1 MRLLDKARPL
11 CYQTDGAPPGAFFLE
26 EAGNVNT
33 FTNFLMAPTAAYAMA
48 RPGGG
53 GGEEGPSFLF
63 SLAPFFLV
71 FAIIYFL
78 MIRPQQKKQQEH
90 QAMLSAIKEGDS
102 VVASGILGEITKIK
116 DDVVTV
122 KVADNMRLRVLRSSI
137 TNLTAQETGGEKAKS
152 SEAKSSE

>member
-1 MRLLDKARPL
+1 MRLLDKSRPL
-11 CYQTDGAPPGAFFLE
+11 CYQTGGALLGAFSLE

-33 FTNFLMAPTAAYAMA
+33 VIEFLMAPSAAYAMA

-53 GGEEGPSFLF
+53 GGGDEPNFLF

-78 MIRPQQKKQQEH
+78 MIRPQQTKQKDH
-90 QAMLSAIKEGDS
+90 QAMLNALKEGDS
-102 VVASGILGEITKIK
+102 VVASGILGEVTKIK

-122 KVADNMRLRVLRSSI
+122 KVAENLRLRVLRSAIS
-137 TNLTAQETGGEKAKS
+137 NHTAQETGEEKAKP
-152 SEAKSSE
+152 SE

>member
-26 EAGNVNT
+26 EPGNVNT
-33 FTNFLMAPTAAYAMA
+33 FTNFLMAPSAAYAMA

-53 GGEEGPSFLF
+53 DGDEPSFLF

-116 DDVVTV
+116 DDIVTV
-122 KVADNMRLRVLRSSI
+122 KVADNMRLRVLRSAI
-137 TNLTAQETGGEKAKS
+137 TNLTTQEAGGEKAKP
-152 SEAKSSE
+152 SE

>member
-1 MRLLDKARPL
+1 MRLLDEARPL

-33 FTNFLMAPTAAYAMA
+33 FTNFLMAPSTAYAMA
-48 RPGGG
+48 RPG

-63 SLAPFFLV
+63 SLAPFILV

-78 MIRPQQKKQQEH
+78 MIRPQQKKQQDH
-90 QAMLSAIKEGDS
+90 QAMLNALKEGDS
-102 VVASGILGEITKIK
+102 VVASGILGEVTKIK

-137 TNLTAQETGGEKAKS
+137 TNLTAQETGGEKAKP
-152 SEAKSSE
+152 SE

>member
-11 CYQTDGAPPGAFFLE
+11 CYQTGGALPGAFFLE

-33 FTNFLMAPTAAYAMA
+33 IIEFLMAPSAAYAMA
-48 RPGGG
+48 RSGGG
-53 GGEEGPSFLF
+53 GGDEPNFLF

-78 MIRPQQKKQQEH
+78 MIRPQQKKQQDH
-90 QAMLSAIKEGDS
+90 QAMLNALKEGDN
-102 VVASGILGEITKIK
+102 VVAGGILGEVTKIK

-122 KVADNMRLRVLRSSI
+122 KVADNLRLRVLRSAI
-137 TNLTAQETGGEKAKS
+137 TNLTAEETGGEKAKP
-152 SEAKSSE
+152 SE